1 MGQREGTQGDG
12 QEETK
17 EIEEIGIPDAAKKL
31 GTVWQDKKLQKFK
44 EIIRHMNCKNLKLVF
59 VGVK

>member
-1 MGQREGTQGDG
+1 MQGDG

-17 EIEEIGIPDAAKKL
+17 EIDEAGIPDGTKKL
-31 GTVWQDKKLQKFK
+31 SRMWQDKKLQKFK
-44 EIIRHMNCKNLKLVF
+44 ERIRSINCENLRLFF